1 MIQIQGI
8 HQKVKLVSVKEV
20 SEILNVKPSTLY
32 QWAELGQIP
41 CIKLNGALRFD
52 IEDITNWVDSC
63 KKAVNSSYN
72 PFAQIVGSPGK
83 EGR

>member
-1 MIQIQGI
+1 
-8 HQKVKLVSVKEV
+8 VKLIGVKEV

-41 CIKLNGALRFD
+41 CIKINGALRFD
-52 IEDITNWVDSC
+52 LEDIKKWIDSC
-63 KKAVNSSYN
+63 KKNIDSSYN
-72 PFAQIVGSPGK
+72 PLAQTVGSPGK